1 MGKELVLHG
10 WQLVWF
16 AFGNQALMLAAV
28 AFVMWV
34 DKRAKRKNGDSNAVS
49 SQ

>member
-34 DKRAKRKNGDSNAVS
+34 DKRAKRKNGDSP
-49 SQ
+49 QHP